1 MERTTLPDTPADC
14 ATVFDRFSIRLS
26 FPTSRGARMYASDSG
41 SGSAALAF
49 NAMFEMGAE
58 YAPREAMATTAPRTY
73 TNFMFEC

>member
-14 ATVFDRFSIRLS
+14 ATALDRFSIRLS

-73 TNFMFEC
+73 TNFMFDF